1 MVKKVLLV
9 LFSYH
14 HKNTAKIADVIG
26 KVLDAEIKTPDQ
38 INPEVL
44 QSYSLIGF
52 GSGIYD
58 SIHHQSLF
66 ALVDR
71 LPQVTNKNAFVF
83 STCGVPA
90 IGMTAEYVTKNHA
103 QLKEKLQAKGF

>member
-1 MVKKVLLV
+1 
-9 LFSYH
+9 
-14 HKNTAKIADVIG
+14 
-26 KVLDAEIKTPDQ
+26 
-38 INPEVL
+38 
-44 QSYSLIGF
+44 LIGF

-58 SIHHQSLF
+58 SKHHQSLF

>member
-52 GSGIYD
+52 GSGI
-58 SIHHQSLF
+58 SLF
-66 ALVDR
+66 GIQESSGRVVAGKNGCLVR
-71 LPQVTNKNAFVF
+71 R
-83 STCGVPA
+83 
-90 IGMTAEYVTKNHA
+90 
-103 QLKEKLQAKGF
+103 KG